1 MYAKE
6 TTVVNKT
13 GIHARPASEFTRACS
28 AFESEITI
36 KNLQTGK
43 GGNAKSIIMVMS
55 LALGQGTPIE
65 ISADGPDETEAVA
78 ALIALVDGG
87 FGE

>member
-1 MYAKE
+1 MYARE
-6 TTVVNKT
+6 TTVINKT

-36 KNLQTGK
+36 KNLKTDK

-65 ISADGPDETEAVA
+65 IRAEGPDEKEAVDT
-78 ALIALVDGG
+78 LIALVDGG